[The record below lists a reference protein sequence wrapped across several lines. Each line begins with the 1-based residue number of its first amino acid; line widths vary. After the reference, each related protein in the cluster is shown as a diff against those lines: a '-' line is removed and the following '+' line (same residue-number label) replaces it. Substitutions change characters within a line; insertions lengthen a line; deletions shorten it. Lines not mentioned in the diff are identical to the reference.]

1 MKHQHH
7 SHIPD
12 HGRTET
18 GSSAACCSVD
28 KVPSRP
34 PVLHHRDHT
43 QHENHSCCSSQ
54 AKSPEGS
61 RASMPG
67 APATAVDPVCGM
79 TVAIDSPHRANHNG
93 REYAFCS
100 AGCRTKFSAAPDRY
114 LNSDRQE
121 HEHEHAHAVRKVS
134 ADVAVAPGTIYTC
147 PMHPEVR
154 QVGPGNCP
162 ICGMALEP
170 EMPTEHEDD
179 TEINRVRNKFW
190 IAFALTL
197 PVVAIA
203 MLPHLFDITLSTTA
217 AGWLRGAELLLSAPV
232 VLWAAL
238 DYYRRG
244 WMGVM
249 NRSPNMY
256 TLIGLGV
263 AVAFIYSLVATLAP
277 QVFPAEM
284 RDHHGMVGVYFE
296 VASAIIALVLL
307 GEWLELRARGRTSAA
322 IRQLLGLAPKTARR
336 VRDDGTEED
345 VPLGHVHAGD
355 RLRVRPG
362 EKIPVDGRVIDG
374 RSSVDESM
382 LTGEPMPVDKGTDDR
397 VVGATINQTGALIIV
412 AERVGADSLLAQ
424 IVSLVAQAQRSRAPL
439 QRLADEV
446 AKWFVP
452 SVIAI
457 AALTFIAWWLVGP
470 EPKLAYAVVN
480 AVAVLIIA
488 CPCALG
494 LATPISIMVASGRGA
509 QLGVLFRDAQAIEN
523 LRKVDT
529 LVLDKTGTITVG
541 KPTYD
546 QTIAANGFAEEQILG
561 WAAGLDRASEHP
573 LAKAVVAGAE
583 AKLVQPAQVI
593 DFESITGQ
601 GVRGKSA
608 GRTLALGNT
617 ALMEAS
623 GARIESVREQAD
635 QLRGRGRTVVFLSV
649 DGQLAGAIAVGDP
662 IKDSTRPA
670 LEALKADGLR
680 LIMLTG
686 DSKATA
692 QAVAANLPIDEVI
705 AEVQPKDKADVVARL
720 QGQGRRVAMAGDGIN
735 DAPALARAD
744 VGIAMGTGTD
754 IAMESAQVTLVKGD
768 LRGIVR
774 ARQLSRATVR
784 NIRQNLLFAFGYN
797 ALGIPIA
804 AGVLYPVFG
813 LLLSPLIA
821 ALAMSLSSV
830 SVIGNALR
838 LRAQA

>member
-1 MKHQHH
+1 MTWVVCPGLNERAGIKSMKHH
-7 SHIPD
+7 
-12 HGRTET
+12 
-18 GSSAACCSVD
+18 
-28 KVPSRP
+28 
-34 PVLHHRDHT
+34 DHT
-43 QHENHSCCSSQ
+43 IDEQHSCCSSTHTDV
-54 AKSPEGS
+54 
-61 RASMPG
+61 
-67 APATAVDPVCGM
+67 APAA
-79 TVAIDSPHRANHNG
+79 S
-93 REYAFCS
+93 
-100 AGCRTKFSAAPDRY
+100 
-114 LNSDRQE
+114 
-121 HEHEHAHAVRKVS
+121 
-134 ADVAVAPGTIYTC
+134 GTIYTC
-147 PMHPEVR
+147 PMHPQVR

-170 EMPTEHEDD
+170 EMPSEREDD
-179 TEINRVRNKFW
+179 TEIRRVRDKFW
-190 IAFALTL
+190 IALALTL

-203 MLPHLFDITLSTTA
+203 MVPHLFDIGLSNTA
-217 AGWLRGAELLLSAPV
+217 AGWLRAVELVLSAPV

-244 WMGVM
+244 WLGVL

-263 AVAFIYSLVATLAP
+263 AVAFIYSLVATLVP
-277 QVFPAEM
+277 QVFPREM

-336 VRDDGTEED
+336 LNENGSEED
-345 VPLGHVHAGD
+345 VPLGHVHASD

-362 EKIPVDGRVIDG
+362 EKIPVDGRVIEG

-382 LTGEPMPVDKGTDDR
+382 LTGEPMPVEKGPGDR
-397 VVGATINQTGALIIV
+397 VVGATINQTGGLIIV
-412 AERVGADSLLAQ
+412 AERVGADSLLSQ

-439 QRLADEV
+439 QRLADDV

-452 SVIAI
+452 SVIVI
-457 AALTFIAWWLVGP
+457 SVLTFIAWWLVGP
-470 EPKLAYAVVN
+470 EPKVAYAVVN

-523 LRKVDT
+523 LRNVDT

-541 KPTYD
+541 KPAYD
-546 QTIAANGFAEEQILG
+546 QTVAVNDFKEEQVLS

-573 LAKAVVAGAE
+573 LARAVVAGAE
-583 AKLVQPAQVI
+583 AKRVKPAEVT
-593 DFESITGQ
+593 DFESVTGQ
-601 GVRGKSA
+601 GVRGRA
-608 GRTLALGNT
+608 DGQVLALGNT
-617 ALMEAS
+617 ALMTATGAS
-623 GARIESVREQAD
+623 VGAVREQVD
-635 QLRGRGRTVVFLSV
+635 QLRARGQTVIFLAV

-662 IKDSTRPA
+662 IKETTRPA
-670 LEALKADGLR
+670 LEALKRDGLR
-680 LIMLTG
+680 LVMLTG

-720 QGQGRRVAMAGDGIN
+720 QSQGKRVAMAGDGIN
-735 DAPALARAD
+735 DAPALAQAD

-784 NIRQNLLFAFGYN
+784 NIRQNLMFAFGYN

-813 LLLSPLIA
+813 WLLSPLIA

-838 LRAQA
+838 LRRRA

>member
-1 MKHQHH
+1 MKHQHDSH
-7 SHIPD
+7 S
-12 HGRTET
+12 
-18 GSSAACCSVD
+18 SS
-28 KVPSRP
+28 
-34 PVLHHRDHT
+34 H
-43 QHENHSCCSSQ
+43 
-54 AKSPEGS
+54 AKSSEGS
-61 RASMPG
+61 RASAPRV
-67 APATAVDPVCGM
+67 PATAIDPVCGM
-79 TVAIDSPHRANHNG
+79 TVAIDSPHRMTHNG

-100 AGCRTKFSAAPDRY
+100 AGCRAKFAAAPERY
-114 LNSDRQE
+114 LNLDRHERE
-121 HEHEHAHAVRKVS
+121 HTHEVMAVP
-134 ADVAVAPGTIYTC
+134 AEGPVAPGTVYTC

-154 QVGPGNCP
+154 QFGPGNCP

-170 EMPTEHEDD
+170 QMPSEHEDD
-179 TEINRVRNKFW
+179 TEISRVRNKFW
-190 IAFALTL
+190 IALAFTL

-203 MLPHLFDITLSTTA
+203 MLPHLFDIAFSTAA
-217 AGWLRGAELLLSAPV
+217 AGWFRGAELLLSAPV

-244 WMGVM
+244 WRGVV

-277 QVFPAEM
+277 QAFPAEM

-336 VRDDGTEED
+336 LRDDATEED
-345 VPLGHVHAGD
+345 VPLGHVQTGD

-362 EKIPVDGRVIDG
+362 EKMPVDGRVVEG

-382 LTGEPMPVDKGTDDR
+382 LTGEPMPVDKGTGDR

-452 SVIAI
+452 SVIVI
-457 AALTFIAWWLVGP
+457 AVLTFIAWWLLGP

-509 QLGVLFRDAQAIEN
+509 QLGVLFRDAQAIED
-523 LRKVDT
+523 LRRVTT

-541 KPTYD
+541 KPAYD
-546 QTIAANGFAEEQILG
+546 RTLAVNGFTEEQILG

-573 LAKAVVAGAE
+573 LAKAVVAGAQAMRVE
-583 AKLVQPAQVI
+583 LAEVTG
-593 DFESITGQ
+593 FESITGQ

-623 GARIESVREQAD
+623 GASLESVREQAD
-635 QLRGRGRTVVFLSV
+635 QLRSLGRTVFFLSV

-680 LIMLTG
+680 LVMLTG

-705 AEVQPKDKADVVARL
+705 AEVQPKDKAELIARL
-720 QGQGRRVAMAGDGIN
+720 QEQGRRVAMTGDGIN
-735 DAPALARAD
+735 DAPALAKAD

-768 LRGIVR
+768 LRGIVC

-838 LRAQA
+838 LRGQA